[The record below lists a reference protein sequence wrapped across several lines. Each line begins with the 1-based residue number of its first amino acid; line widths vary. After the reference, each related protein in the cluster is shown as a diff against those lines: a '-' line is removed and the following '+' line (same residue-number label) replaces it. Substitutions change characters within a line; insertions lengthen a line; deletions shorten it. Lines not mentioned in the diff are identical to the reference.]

1 MSGWTLQFL
10 MNSCPG
16 EPKNLDPSVSFQRVC
31 SDTRKIEP
39 GDLFIALRGDNFNG
53 NKFAAQAI
61 EKGAVAAVIDEPVSK
76 LPALLVRNVRKTYG
90 QLAAAHRKQYDLPL
104 FGVAGSNGKTSCK
117 EMLGSILREQFHTLH
132 SEANFN
138 NDVGVPAT
146 LLRLTSQH
154 ESAVLELGTN
164 HPGELAPL
172 ISMTKPQYGIL
183 TGIGREHLEF
193 FGDLEGVVK
202 EEGMLAELLPASG
215 KLFLYGDGS
224 WVKSMTQRSSPSY
237 VTVGFNPGNDW
248 RISEVQIE
256 EGLTR
261 FMIDTPT
268 AHLNGE
274 YCTPLLGKH
283 QAANASLAIAAAAE
297 LGLSRTMI
305 QNGLSK
311 CPQPRQRLQW
321 VERRGVNWLNDAY
334 NANADSVKVAL
345 ETLAQ
350 MPCTG
355 RRYAVLGDMAELGE
369 HAESA
374 HREAGAKASGVVS
387 GLVAVGQWAEVTADA
402 AREKGLGNVV
412 VVAGVKESVELLRD
426 WLMPGDVVLLKASR
440 ASKLEQI
447 EELY

>member
-10 MNSCPG
+10 MDSCPG
-16 EPKNLDPSVSFQRVC
+16 EPKNLDPSVFFQSVC

-53 NKFAAQAI
+53 NNFAAQAI
-61 EKGAVAAVIDEPVSK
+61 EKGAVAAVIDEPASK
-76 LPALLVRNVRKTYG
+76 LPALLVRNVRKSYG
-90 QLAAAHRKQYDLPL
+90 QLAAAHRKRYDLPF

-117 EMLGSILREQFHTLH
+117 EMLGSILREQFYTLH
-132 SEANFN
+132 SEASFN

-146 LLRLTSQH
+146 LLRLTSRH

-172 ISMTKPQYGIL
+172 INMANPQYGIL

-193 FGDLEGVVK
+193 FGDLEGVAK
-202 EEGMLAELLPASG
+202 EEGMLAELLPSSG
-215 KLFLYGDGS
+215 KLFLYGDGG
-224 WVKSMTQRSSPSY
+224 WVKSMIQRSSPPY

-256 EGLTR
+256 EELTR
-261 FMIDTPT
+261 FMLDTPI
-268 AHLNGE
+268 AQLNGE
-274 YCTPLLGKH
+274 YYTPLLGSH

-297 LGLSRTMI
+297 LGLSRPMI

-311 CPQPRQRLQW
+311 CPQLRQRLQW

-334 NANADSVKVAL
+334 NANADSVKMAL
-345 ETLAQ
+345 ETLVQ
-350 MPCTG
+350 MPCEG
-355 RRYAVLGDMAELGE
+355 SRYVVLGDMAELGE

-374 HREAGAKASGVVS
+374 HREAGAKASGLVS

-402 AREKGLGNVV
+402 AREKGLENVV
-412 VVAGVKESVELLRD
+412 VVPGVKESVELLRD

>member
-10 MNSCPG
+10 MDSCPG
-16 EPKNLDPSVSFQRVC
+16 EPKNLDPSVSFRCVC

-39 GDLFIALRGDNFNG
+39 GDLFFALQGNKFNG
-53 NKFAAQAI
+53 NKFATQAI
-61 EKGAVAAVIDEPVSK
+61 EKGAVAVVIDEPAPK
-76 LPALLVRNVRKTYG
+76 LPALLVRNVRKSYG
-90 QLAAAHRKQYDLPL
+90 QLAAAHRKRFDLPL
-104 FGVAGSNGKTSCK
+104 FAVAGSNGKTSCK
-117 EMLGSILREQFHTLH
+117 EMLGAMLREHFDTLH
-132 SEANFN
+132 SEASFN

-146 LLRLTSQH
+146 LLRLTSRH

-172 ISMTKPQYGIL
+172 ISMANPQYGIL

-193 FGDLEGVVK
+193 FGDLAGVAK

-224 WVKSMTQRSSPSY
+224 WVKSMTQRSSPPY
-237 VTVGFNPGNDW
+237 VTVGFNPENDW

-261 FMIDTPT
+261 FMLDTPT
-268 AHLNGE
+268 AQLNGE
-274 YCTPLLGKH
+274 YCTPLLGRH
-283 QAANASLAIAAAAE
+283 QAANASLAIAAASE

-305 QNGLSK
+305 QNGLAK
-311 CPQPRQRLQW
+311 CPHPRQRLQW
-321 VERRGVNWLNDAY
+321 VHHRGINWLNDAY

-374 HREAGAKASGVVS
+374 HREAGVTASGVVS
-387 GLVAVGQWAEVTADA
+387 GLVAVGQWAEVTAGA
-402 AREKGLGNVV
+402 AREKGMENVE
-412 VVAGVKESVELLRD
+412 VVAGVKESVELLRE
-426 WLMPGDVVLLKASR
+426 WLTPGDVVLLKASR
-440 ASKLEQI
+440 ESKLEQI